1 MRKIFIDRQN
11 IKGEFVY
18 IEGEDFHHLVNVL
31 RLKRGN
37 EIVASDGLKEYA
49 ARIEEI
55 KKDKLILFLER
66 ELESNTESA
75 LEISLFQGL
84 PKSDKMELII
94 QKCAEIGV
102 KKFIPVVT
110 RYTVVDITKSNINK
124 KIARWR
130 KISEEACK
138 QSGRTGVPEIC
149 MPISFEEAINQ
160 VDKFD
165 LCIIPYE
172 KEQTSKLKEVLKK
185 AKDVKKIG
193 IFIGPEG
200 GFSQEEIELAL
211 NKSIKPVS
219 LGPRILRTE
228 TAAIAVCSIVMYE
241 LGDMG

>member
-1 MRKIFIDRQN
+1 
-11 IKGEFVY
+11 
-18 IEGEDFHHLVNVL
+18 
-31 RLKRGN
+31 
-37 EIVASDGLKEYA
+37 
-49 ARIEEI
+49 
-55 KKDKLILFLER
+55 
-66 ELESNTESA
+66 
-75 LEISLFQGL
+75 
-84 PKSDKMELII
+84 
-94 QKCAEIGV
+94 
-102 KKFIPVVT
+102 
-110 RYTVVDITKSNINK
+110 
-124 KIARWR
+124 
-130 KISEEACK
+130 
-138 QSGRTGVPEIC
+138 

-185 AKDVKKIG
+185 AKGVKKIG

>member
-102 KKFIPVVT
+102 K
-110 RYTVVDITKSNINK
+110 N
-124 KIARWR
+124 
-130 KISEEACK
+130 
-138 QSGRTGVPEIC
+138 
-149 MPISFEEAINQ
+149 
-160 VDKFD
+160 
-165 LCIIPYE
+165 L
-172 KEQTSKLKEVLKK
+172 
-185 AKDVKKIG
+185 
-193 IFIGPEG
+193 
-200 GFSQEEIELAL
+200 SQL
-211 NKSIKPVS
+211 
-219 LGPRILRTE
+219 
-228 TAAIAVCSIVMYE
+228 
-241 LGDMG
+241 

>member
-124 KIARWR
+124 KN
-130 KISEEACK
+130 C
-138 QSGRTGVPEIC
+138 
-149 MPISFEEAINQ
+149 
-160 VDKFD
+160 
-165 LCIIPYE
+165 
-172 KEQTSKLKEVLKK
+172 
-185 AKDVKKIG
+185 
-193 IFIGPEG
+193 
-200 GFSQEEIELAL
+200 
-211 NKSIKPVS
+211 
-219 LGPRILRTE
+219 
-228 TAAIAVCSIVMYE
+228 
-241 LGDMG
+241 